1 MSIGQV
7 CGFFPLCIRKERDEK
22 LTMKMLKSINNALIL
37 ISKFLCLLGGIML
50 IAMML
55 ITSADVGLR
64 TFLHSAFNGASVI
77 VRNLLVVAMFLGLPY
92 VTFVAGHTRSEFL
105 YARASSKTKLI
116 LDLIAEG
123 IGTVLFLLMAY
134 AMIKP
139 TLQSFATN
147 QFDSEGTFLMP
158 MGPFYVLTLFG
169 AWFTF
174 YAAIYNFIKLIVK
187 AVKKEGEKE

>member
-1 MSIGQV
+1 
-7 CGFFPLCIRKERDEK
+7 
-22 LTMKMLKSINNALIL
+22 MKMLKSINNALIL

-50 IAMML
+50 
-55 ITSADVGLR
+55 TSADVGLR

-147 QFDSEGTFLMP
+147 Q
-158 MGPFYVLTLFG
+158 LTPR
-169 AWFTF
+169 ARS
-174 YAAIYNFIKLIVK
+174 
-187 AVKKEGEKE
+187 